1 MDYVFSDPH
10 FGHER
15 LMRVGRKEFDTIE
28 QMHQTIVKNYNRAIV
43 DDHTKVYWLGD
54 IGDKQFI
61 EEFVPKMRGYKILIL
76 GNHDKFGKS
85 FYRKYFNEVHE
96 TGIYWNKRILLS
108 HHPLPV
114 EKGFINIHGHT
125 HLIDVKTG
133 QHYNVC
139 VERTE
144 YKPVAMKKFDKLLGG
159 MEVPERRFMREWY
172 ADYQKPVKPREDL
185 VLTEDGFIDIPK
197 TKELWKTIKPKETIE
212 KLED

>member
-85 FYRKYFNEVHE
+85 FYHKYFNEVHE

-125 HLIDVKTG
+125 HLIDVETG

>member
-1 MDYVFSDPH
+1 MDFVFSDPH

-15 LMRVGRKEFDTIE
+15 LMKAGRPEFKTIE
-28 QMHQTIVKNYNRAIV
+28 EMHNTIVKNYNRAIV
-43 DDHTKVYWLGD
+43 DDNTKVYWLGD
-54 IGDKQFI
+54 LGDKEFI

-76 GNHDKFGKS
+76 GNHDKFNKS

-96 TGIYWNKRILLS
+96 TGIWWSRRILLS

-125 HLIDVKTG
+125 HLIDVETG
-133 QHYNVC
+133 QHFNVC

-144 YKPVAMKKFDKLLGG
+144 YKPVGMKKFEKILGS
-159 MEVPERRFMREWY
+159 MEVPERRFMKEWY
-172 ADYQKPVKPREDL
+172 KDFQKPVSKRNDL
-185 VLTEDGFIDIPK
+185 VLTKDGFIDIPK
-197 TKELWKTIKPKETIE
+197 TKELWKTIKPEKTIE